1 MRYPTRFLA
10 SLFVL
15 FLVAGCGNSDDEA
28 TNETPVTTAT
38 NTTAA
43 PTTTTAA
50 PASGPF
56 RLTFDGEKCT
66 YEGPTELKAGPVL
79 IDFVNETEE
88 AAAGEWRLPVLNVN
102 LMRHTGDETVQD
114 MIDYLGPDPSTRH
127 QPSWV
132 SNPQPAPWDSP
143 VFPGQ
148 TVNWEGNLEPGTY
161 TMICALLGPFGVWF
175 GTGLIVE
182 D

>member
-28 TNETPVTTAT
+28 VDETPVTTAPT

-43 PTTTTAA
+43 PTTTAAA

-56 RLTFDGEKCT
+56 RLTFDGENCT
-66 YEGPTELKAGPVL
+66 YEGPTELQAGPVT
-79 IDFVNETEE
+79 IDFVNEMEE
-88 AAAGEWRLPVLNVN
+88 AATGEWPRVLKVY
-102 LMRHTGDETVQD
+102 LLRHTGDETVQD
-114 MIDYLGPDPSTRH
+114 MVDYVGRDETHTPP
-127 QPSWV
+127 WV
-132 SNPQPAPWDSP
+132 TYVLPPTWDYP
-143 VFPGQ
+143 VFPGE
-148 TVNWEGNLEPGTY
+148 TVNWDGNLEPGTHTLLCTA
-161 TMICALLGPFGVWF
+161 TMPAWVDWF